1 MDDPTIDYDARS
13 DFGHIINPV
22 PYLEKLIDDLEQR
35 IRTLEVWA
43 ANHDYQNWITN
54 MGDDL

>member
-1 MDDPTIDYDARS
+1 MDDPIIDYSAFPHS
-13 DFGHIINPV
+13 FINPV

-35 IRTLEVWA
+35 IRILEVWA